1 MIDIKSFNSLIELTD
16 AFPTEEVCLKYLE
29 SLIWEDGVVSPFD
42 PESKVYVCSNNRYIC
57 KNTGKSFN
65 VKTGTIFENTKLPL
79 RKWFMAIWLVLS
91 HKKGISSLQLSRD
104 IKVTQKTAWFMLQRI
119 RECLMCKNEG
129 RLENEVEADET
140 FVGGK
145 NKNRHKDKKV
155 KKCQGRSFKD
165 KTPVLG
171 MVERKGEVVTRVIKS
186 TSRSEITPIIQQFV
200 DKRAVLYTDEWGG
213 YDEIDKSYYHY
224 TVDHGKGQYVN
235 GRIYTNTIEGFW
247 TGLKRG
253 YIGIYHYMSPKH
265 LQRYANEF
273 TFRYNTRKVSDFH
286 KFNLLLC
293 NIKYRITK
301 SRKTKSDGREKRK
314 AIFEAK
320 TKCAQ
325 KSRLLPPSG
334 QNTSVVQTPFES
346 CLNDA
351 FLLNFLL
358 KYHLKTHC
366 QFSKK
371 SYLYIVVMLPLCI
384 PSRPHS

>member
-213 YDEIDKSYYHY
+213 YDEIDKFYYHY

-293 NIKYRITK
+293 NIKYRITYK
-301 SRKTKSDGREKRK
+301 QLI
-314 AIFEAK
+314 A
-320 TKCAQ
+320 
-325 KSRLLPPSG
+325 
-334 QNTSVVQTPFES
+334 
-346 CLNDA
+346 
-351 FLLNFLL
+351 
-358 KYHLKTHC
+358 
-366 QFSKK
+366 
-371 SYLYIVVMLPLCI
+371 
-384 PSRPHS
+384 

>member
-171 MVERKGEVVTRVIKS
+171 MVERKGEVV
-186 TSRSEITPIIQQFV
+186 F
-200 DKRAVLYTDEWGG
+200 
-213 YDEIDKSYYHY
+213 
-224 TVDHGKGQYVN
+224 
-235 GRIYTNTIEGFW
+235 
-247 TGLKRG
+247 
-253 YIGIYHYMSPKH
+253 
-265 LQRYANEF
+265 
-273 TFRYNTRKVSDFH
+273 
-286 KFNLLLC
+286 
-293 NIKYRITK
+293 
-301 SRKTKSDGREKRK
+301 
-314 AIFEAK
+314 
-320 TKCAQ
+320 
-325 KSRLLPPSG
+325 
-334 QNTSVVQTPFES
+334 
-346 CLNDA
+346 
-351 FLLNFLL
+351 
-358 KYHLKTHC
+358 
-366 QFSKK
+366 
-371 SYLYIVVMLPLCI
+371 
-384 PSRPHS
+384 